1 MSTDWKQEIAGE
13 IASLNLNDP
22 HREEFLRE
30 NIESVGQVIAG
41 LGPDDSKPRDGAGA
55 RIVFNMSCEH
65 VPDFCKDS
73 ASGRKDAYKN
83 AYKLSRS
90 PSPKRIAVDEI
101 VERCSALLGPSLA
114 KENISFGAIETSGT
128 GIRFYGDMCLVLK
141 PPLDM
146 DQFLLIDRNSYDV
159 ARNPIAQRVRD
170 AVSLGVTEELAR
182 TVEMSRWLGTWAA
195 LVHMLAMK
203 IIRRLPLAA
212 RRWTTGQVAQ
222 AVLEDEDYCEVLF
235 PRSFEVGDLAEVR
248 VSAADAAAEADIAQ
262 REQAG
267 ESPAAHE
274 ITWRDQRRRARR
286 ALTKA
291 GVPVRVVT
299 TPGRIKSS

>member
-1 MSTDWKQEIAGE
+1 MATDWKQEVADE
-13 IASLNLNDP
+13 IASLDLKDP
-22 HREEFLRE
+22 DREEFLRE

-41 LGPDDSKPRDGAGA
+41 LGPDSSKPIDGAGA
-55 RIVFNMSCEH
+55 RIVFNMSCKH
-65 VPDFCKDS
+65 VPDFCNDS
-73 ASGRKDAYKN
+73 TITGSAYKN
-83 AYKLSRS
+83 AYKLSSS
-90 PSPKRIAVDEI
+90 PSPIRIAVDET
-101 VERCSALLGPSLA
+101 VERCSAMLGSSLA
-114 KENISFGAIETSGT
+114 KEDISFAAIETSGT

-141 PPLDM
+141 PPSDM
-146 DQFLLIDRNSYDV
+146 RQFLLIDRNSYDV
-159 ARNPIAQRVRD
+159 TRNPIAQRVRD
-170 AVSLGVTEELAR
+170 AVSLGVTGEQAR
-182 TVEMSRWLGTWAA
+182 VVEMSRWFGRWADLA
-195 LVHMLAMK
+195 HLLAMK

-222 AVLEDEDYCEVLF
+222 AVLEDEDYCEVLY
-235 PRSFEVGDLAEVR
+235 PRSFSAGDLAEVR

-274 ITWRDQRRRARR
+274 IAWRDQRRAARR

>member
-1 MSTDWKQEIAGE
+1 MATDWKRAIADE
-13 IASLNLNDP
+13 IASLNLNDRD
-22 HREEFLRE
+22 REAFLRE

-55 RIVFNMSCEH
+55 RIVFNMSCKH

-73 ASGRKDAYKN
+73 TSGPNAYKN
-83 AYKLSRS
+83 AYKLNPRPSR
-90 PSPKRIAVDEI
+90 KRIDVDQT
-101 VERCSALLGPSLA
+101 VERCTALLGPALA
-114 KENISFGAIETSGT
+114 KEDISFAAIETSGT

-141 PPLDM
+141 PPTDM

-159 ARNPIAQRVRD
+159 ARNPIAQRVHD
-170 AVSLGVTEELAR
+170 AVSPGVTKEQAR
-182 TVEMSRWLGTWAA
+182 VVEMSRWFGSWVD
-195 LVHMLAMK
+195 LVQMLAMK
-203 IIRRLPLAA
+203 IIRRLPLGA

-222 AVLEDEDYCEVLF
+222 AVLEDEDYCEVLY
-235 PRSFEVGDLAEVR
+235 PRSFNTGDLAEVR

-274 ITWRDQRRRARR
+274 VTWRDQRREARR
-286 ALTKA
+286 ALTRV

>member
-1 MSTDWKQEIAGE
+1 MSTDWKQEVAGE

-22 HREEFLRE
+22 GREEFLRE
-30 NIESVGQVIAG
+30 NIQSVGQVIAG
-41 LGPDDSKPRDGAGA
+41 LGPDDSKPQDGAGA
-55 RIVFNMSCEH
+55 RIVFNMSCKH

-73 ASGRKDAYKN
+73 ASGANAYKN
-83 AYKLSRS
+83 AYKFS
-90 PSPKRIAVDEI
+90 PSRKRVAVDETI
-101 VERCSALLGPSLA
+101 ERCSALLGPAVA
-114 KENISFGAIETSGT
+114 KEDISFGAIETSGT

-170 AVSLGVTEELAR
+170 AIKPGVTEEQAR
-182 TVEMSRWLGTWAA
+182 VVEMSRWFGRWTD
-195 LVHMLAMK
+195 LVHLLAMK

-222 AVLEDEDYCEVLF
+222 AVLEDEDYCEVLY
-235 PRSFEVGDLAEVR
+235 PRSFNAGDLAEVR
-248 VSAADAAAEADIAQ
+248 LSAADAAAEADIAQ

-267 ESPAAHE
+267 EAPAAHE
-274 ITWRDQRRRARR
+274 ATWRDQRREARR
-286 ALTKA
+286 ALTRA
-291 GVPVRVVT
+291 SVPVRVVT